1 METFYTVSE
10 YGLAA
15 FLIYIGY
22 QSQGYEND
30 PASGKIKMC
39 FERNED
45 VIEAARR
52 YRNAE
57 ADVEPK
63 AYSEV
68 LRRVAKEFSE
78 KKYGPRRG

>member
-30 PASGKIKMC
+30 PATGKIKMC
-39 FERNED
+39 FERSKEVVD
-45 VIEAARR
+45 AARL

-57 ADVEPK
+57 SDVEPK

-68 LRRVAKEFSE
+68 LRKVAKDFTE
-78 KKYGPRRG
+78 KKYGPRRQ